1 MQVLYLHATLEEPP
15 APAALHR
22 QFEAALGPLGR
33 LVMLSIS
40 NNNLAELPA
49 AVAAKTSLR
58 VLHVEVRR
66 AGRVWRAPFA
76 VGSKTFRARFSHTVL
91 LWPCCKCCKHA
102 PQQAPSAVCL
112 PCPAGQPPAAPARPL
127 PPKPRGAVP

>member
-1 MQVLYLHATLEEPP
+1 MCWTQLGLACPLPCAQVLYLHATLEEPP

-22 QFEAALGPLGR
+22 QFEAALGPLDR

-66 AGRVWRAPFA
+66 AGRMWAPFA
-76 VGSKTFRARFSHTVL
+76 VGSDTSRARFSHTL
-91 LWPCCKCCKHA
+91 L
-102 PQQAPSAVCL
+102 L
-112 PCPAGQPPAAPARPL
+112 
-127 PPKPRGAVP
+127 